1 MNDGSFLV
9 ELLHKDIIT
18 SNFNKPNIAW
28 IHICVGLH
36 EKSVCM
42 LQWYEGQE
50 GSFVHVEASTGG
62 MLRTFVTQSNNAGE
76 LKPVISI

>member
-1 MNDGSFLV
+1 MMEEFFLV
-9 ELLHKDIIT
+9 ELLHKIRIK
-18 SNFNKPNIAW
+18 SNFNKPNIEW

-36 EKSVCM
+36 EKSVCV

-62 MLRTFVTQSNNAGE
+62 MLRGHLRRRAAMLANSTW
-76 LKPVISI
+76 